1 MKYQKPEVAV
11 ATEAI
16 TAIQYHLEKGM
27 FNPADTDPSKT
38 TMPAYEA
45 DE

>member
-16 TAIQYHLEKGM
+16 TAIQNHLEKGI
-27 FNPADTDPSKT
+27 FNPTDSEPSKT
-38 TMPAYEA
+38 TVPAYEA